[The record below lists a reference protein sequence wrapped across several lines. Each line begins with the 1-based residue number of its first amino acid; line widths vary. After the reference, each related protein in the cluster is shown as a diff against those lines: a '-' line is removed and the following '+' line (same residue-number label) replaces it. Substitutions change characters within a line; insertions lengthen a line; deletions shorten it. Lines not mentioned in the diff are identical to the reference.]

1 MFGLE
6 TLDVLIGLATIYLIF
21 GVACTAIVEAIM
33 SWLNIRSNNLD
44 AALKE
49 FLAGELTQGESFAAA
64 FCKHPLT
71 QTLSQGDAKP
81 SYIPPE
87 IVGRVVEAL
96 ITGDAASTL
105 QQAVDALPGTPQT
118 NRIKGTLGVFV
129 KQAAG
134 DITVFRKAV
143 ETHFDATMDRASGCV
158 KRSSHSIALIVS
170 VLLVIGA
177 NVDSIDLASSL
188 ASNPEARMKIVAI
201 AQQQLD
207 AVQPPA
213 NTVNSPDDVQQTGG
227 NPGVEQALT
236 QTSEAISNFN
246 KNIADMNAAELKLG
260 WKSYPD
266 SISGWFT
273 KIVGLVVSI
282 AAISLGAPF
291 WFDTLQ
297 RMMQVRTSGISPR
310 EKKQGKS
317 RP

>member
-6 TLDVLIGLATIYLIF
+6 TLDVLIGLATLYLIF
-21 GVACTAIVEAIM
+21 GIACTAIVEAFM

-49 FLAGELTQGESFAAA
+49 FLAGELKQGVPFAAA
-64 FCKHPLT
+64 FCNHPLT

-96 ITGDAASTL
+96 ISGDPASTL
-105 QQAVDALPGTPQT
+105 EQSVDALPGTPQT
-118 NRIKGTLGVFV
+118 NRIKGILEIFA

-134 DITVFRKAV
+134 DITVFRKAI
-143 ETHFDATMDRASGCV
+143 ETHFDASMDRASGCV
-158 KRSSHSIALIVS
+158 KRSSHSIGLIVS
-170 VLLVIGA
+170 TALVIGA
-177 NVDSIDLASSL
+177 NVDSIDIASSL

-207 AVQPPA
+207 AVPPPV
-213 NTVNSPDDVQQTGG
+213 NTVNSPDDTQQTTG
-227 NPGVEQALT
+227 NNGIEKALT
-236 QTSEAISNFN
+236 QTREAISIFN
-246 KNIADMNAAELKLG
+246 KNVADMSAAELKLG
-260 WKSYPD
+260 WKNYPNNG
-266 SISGWFT
+266 SEWFT
-273 KIVGLVVSI
+273 KIVGLLVSI

-297 RMMQVRTSGISPR
+297 RMMQVRTSGVSPR
-310 EKKQGKS
+310 EKKQG
-317 RP
+317 